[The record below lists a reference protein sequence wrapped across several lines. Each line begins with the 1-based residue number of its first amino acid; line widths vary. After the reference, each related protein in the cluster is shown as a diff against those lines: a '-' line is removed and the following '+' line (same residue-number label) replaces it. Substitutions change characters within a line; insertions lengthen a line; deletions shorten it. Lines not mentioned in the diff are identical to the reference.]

1 MAFVSFLNFILIGK
15 MIGPCKAWGLKLKNI
30 GLWYCIA
37 LAVQTFFSVSLS
49 FGLYID
55 LFVSAMSSV
64 GVETKINFAG
74 KFFEIWYII
83 TGGTY
88 FKSAIPSNDI
98 TTIYN
103 VANVITTILDLALW
117 LATAF
122 FEIHLLLLLFRKI
135 SPQNATLLTILCIFV
150 PEALGIILFV
160 MRNKDFIDYDEYIR
174 NRARQYTYYYNQTYN
189 PNSTYTSGFNSSYSN
204 GANTNNTANGTKND
218 DPFPEFSNNGNS
230 STDNP
235 YGTEGFGKDN

>member
-1 MAFVSFLNFILIGK
+1 
-15 MIGPCKAWGLKLKNI
+15 
-30 GLWYCIA
+30 
-37 LAVQTFFSVSLS
+37 
-49 FGLYID
+49 
-55 LFVSAMSSV
+55 
-64 GVETKINFAG
+64 
-74 KFFEIWYII
+74 
-83 TGGTY
+83 
-88 FKSAIPSNDI
+88 
-98 TTIYN
+98 
-103 VANVITTILDLALW
+103 
-117 LATAF
+117 
-122 FEIHLLLLLFRKI
+122 
-135 SPQNATLLTILCIFV
+135 
-150 PEALGIILFV
+150 